1 MKEFLIANWY
11 YIVLAFVAVAGFI
24 SSLIVSLKKKSGN
37 LFDSVKEALLENIP
51 LWAVLSESLASGED
65 KKNNVISLGIALAS
79 KLLGKKLDADE
90 VNYFSSFISEHLEKI
105 LAAPQKKLAMTKKS
119 KYNAQEDLIWQLNF
133 LTGE

>member
-65 KKNNVISLGIALAS
+65 KKNNVISLGIALAA

-119 KYNAQEDLIWQLNF
+119 KYNA
-133 LTGE
+133 

>member
-1 MKEFLIANWY
+1 MKEFLINNWY
-11 YIVLAFVAVAGFI
+11 YLVLALVAVAGFI

-65 KKNNVISLGIALAS
+65 KKNNVISLGIALAA

-119 KYNAQEDLIWQLNF
+119 KYNA
-133 LTGE
+133 

>member
-90 VNYFSSFISEHLEKI
+90 VNYFSSFISEHLEMI
-105 LAAPQKKLAMTKKS
+105 LATPQKKLAMTKKS
-119 KYNAQEDLIWQLNF
+119 KYNA
-133 LTGE
+133 

>member
-79 KLLGKKLDADE
+79 KLLGKKLDAEE

-119 KYNAQEDLIWQLNF
+119 KYNA
-133 LTGE
+133 

>member
-119 KYNAQEDLIWQLNF
+119 KYNA
-133 LTGE
+133 

>member
-1 MKEFLIANWY
+1 MKEFLINNWY
-11 YIVLAFVAVAGFI
+11 YLVLALVAVAGFI

-51 LWAVLSESLASGED
+51 LWAIMSESLAAGED

-90 VNYFSSFISEHLEKI
+90 VNYFASFISEHLEKI

-119 KYNAQEDLIWQLNF
+119 KYNA
-133 LTGE
+133 

>member
-1 MKEFLIANWY
+1 MKEFLINNWY
-11 YIVLAFVAVAGFI
+11 YLVLAFVAVAGFI

-65 KKNNVISLGIALAS
+65 KKNNVISLGIALAA

-119 KYNAQEDLIWQLNF
+119 KYNA
-133 LTGE
+133 